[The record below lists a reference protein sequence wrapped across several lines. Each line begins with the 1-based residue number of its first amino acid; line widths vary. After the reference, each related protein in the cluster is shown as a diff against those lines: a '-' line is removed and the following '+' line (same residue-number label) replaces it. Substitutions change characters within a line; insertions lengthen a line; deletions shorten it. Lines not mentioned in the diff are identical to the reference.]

1 MRRLTP
7 AASQGGVVG
16 AVAIST
22 ARSDAAAVAA
32 SGALLAAG
40 GIPQIISG
48 PLGPYLRLDLGIT
61 SSQLGLGLS
70 LSAVPAVVLSVWG
83 GRMTDR
89 IGGITIGRLT
99 CICSVLFIVA
109 LSQAPSTA
117 WFVAILAA
125 AGFLRVLSEPSSSRI
140 LVDLLVRTPRVL
152 AFGIREASLPL
163 LVLVATAVLPVFGDW
178 LGWRTVFAASS
189 IFAVAGLWLLLGP
202 ARPHGRSGTP
212 DSAQSSARPV
222 PAQQPVSP
230 SGDVAAL
237 GLSFY
242 GGAALLMFKLVVFN
256 SFASLSFVDS
266 GSTADAAAALVAA
279 SAGGAVLMRIGCAHA
294 VTRRGL
300 NARSTL
306 AAMAAVAVVGYLAM
320 ATGNSQ
326 LMLAGIPVGYLAGW
340 GWTPL
345 LYSYITVG
353 REQSTG
359 RITGVVSA
367 LFAAA
372 AIAGPVAAGW
382 AAEQLGW
389 STVWAAAALFSAL
402 AAALMGY
409 RHASRKPR

>member
-1 MRRLTP
+1 M
-7 AASQGGVVG
+7 AAS
-16 AVAIST
+16 T
-22 ARSDAAAVAA
+22 RTDAAAVAA

-40 GIPQIISG
+40 AIPQIITG

-70 LSAVPAVVLSVWG
+70 LSAVPGVVFSVWG

-89 IGGITIGRLT
+89 IGGIAIGRLT
-99 CICSVLFIVA
+99 CVVSCLFVVT
-109 LSQAPSTA
+109 LSQAPSTG
-117 WFVAILAA
+117 WFVAILAT
-125 AGFLRVLSEPSSSRI
+125 AGFLRVISEPSSSRI
-140 LVDLLVRTPRVL
+140 LVDLLWRTPRVL

-178 LGWRTVFAASS
+178 LGWRTVYAASS

-202 ARPHGRSGTP
+202 ARPDRRSSTP
-212 DSAQSSARPV
+212 DNAPSSTGPTPTPQRPE
-222 PAQQPVSP
+222 SP
-230 SGDVAAL
+230 SGDAATL

-242 GGAALLMFKLVVFN
+242 GGAGLLMFNLVVFN

-266 GSTADAAAALVAA
+266 GSSADAAAALVAA
-279 SAGGAVLMRIGCAHA
+279 SAGGAVLMRIGCSYA
-294 VTRRGL
+294 VARRGL

-306 AAMAAVAVVGYLAM
+306 AAMAAAAVVGYLAM
-320 ATGNSQ
+320 ATGNTQ
-326 LMLAGIPVGYLAGW
+326 AMLVGVPLGYIAGW

-345 LYSYITVG
+345 LFSYITVG
-353 REQSTG
+353 RERSTG

-382 AAEQLGW
+382 AGERLGW
-389 STVWAAAALFSAL
+389 AAVWSAVALFSAL
-402 AAALMGY
+402 AAALMAHRG
-409 RHASRKPR
+409 SRPARS

>member
-1 MRRLTP
+1 M
-7 AASQGGVVG
+7 AAQ
-16 AVAIST
+16 AE
-22 ARSDAAAVAA
+22 
-32 SGALLAAG
+32 
-40 GIPQIISG
+40 
-48 PLGPYLRLDLGIT
+48 
-61 SSQLGLGLS
+61 
-70 LSAVPAVVLSVWG
+70 SAVSVWG

-99 CICSVLFIVA
+99 CIGACLYMFA

-117 WFVAILAA
+117 WFVAMLAA

-140 LVDLLVRTPRVL
+140 LVDLLARTPRVL

-163 LVLVATAVLPVFGDW
+163 LVLMATGVLPVFGDW

-202 ARPHGRSGTP
+202 ARPHGQSGTP
-212 DSAQSSARPV
+212 DSAPDSAGPV
-222 PAQQPVSP
+222 TAKPPQRP
-230 SGDVAAL
+230 SGDVASL

-242 GGAALLMFKLVVFN
+242 GGAALLMFNLVVFN

-266 GSTADAAAALVAA
+266 GSSADAAAALVAA
-279 SAGGAVLMRIGCAHA
+279 SAGGTVLMRIGCAYA

-306 AAMAAVAVVGYLAM
+306 AAMAAAAVIGYLAM
-320 ATGNSQ
+320 ATGNSA
-326 LMLAGIPVGYLAGW
+326 LMLVGIPVGYLAGW

-345 LYSYITVG
+345 LFSYITVG

-359 RITGVVSA
+359 RITGVVST

-372 AIAGPVAAGW
+372 AIAGPIAAGW

-389 STVWAAAALFSAL
+389 SAVWATAALFSAL
-402 AAALMGY
+402 AAALMGH
-409 RHASRKPR
+409 RHQP

>member
-1 MRRLTP
+1 M
-7 AASQGGVVG
+7 AAS
-16 AVAIST
+16 T
-22 ARSDAAAVAA
+22 RTDAAAVAA

-40 GIPQIISG
+40 AIPQIITG

-70 LSAVPAVVLSVWG
+70 LSAVPGVVFSVWG

-89 IGGITIGRLT
+89 IGGIAIGRLT
-99 CICSVLFIVA
+99 CVVSCLFVVT
-109 LSQAPSTA
+109 LSQAPSTGM
-117 WFVAILAA
+117 VRGDPGHSRVP
-125 AGFLRVLSEPSSSRI
+125 AG
-140 LVDLLVRTPRVL
+140 DLGAELLEDPRGPAGAHSTRVL

-178 LGWRTVFAASS
+178 LGWRTVYAASS

-202 ARPHGRSGTP
+202 ARPDRRSSTP
-212 DSAQSSARPV
+212 DNAPSSTGPTPTPQRPE
-222 PAQQPVSP
+222 SP
-230 SGDVAAL
+230 SGDAATL

-242 GGAALLMFKLVVFN
+242 GGAGLLMFNLVVFN

-266 GSTADAAAALVAA
+266 GSSADAAAALVAA
-279 SAGGAVLMRIGCAHA
+279 SAGGAVLMRIGCSYA
-294 VTRRGL
+294 VARRGL

-306 AAMAAVAVVGYLAM
+306 AAMAAAAVVGYLAM
-320 ATGNSQ
+320 ATGNTQ
-326 LMLAGIPVGYLAGW
+326 AMLVGVPLGYIAGW

-345 LYSYITVG
+345 LFSYITVG
-353 REQSTG
+353 RERSTG

-382 AAEQLGW
+382 AGERLGW
-389 STVWAAAALFSAL
+389 AAVWSAVALFSAL
-402 AAALMGY
+402 AAALMAH
-409 RHASRKPR
+409 RVSRPARS

>member
-1 MRRLTP
+1 MAVGGM
-7 AASQGGVVG
+7 AAS
-16 AVAIST
+16 T
-22 ARSDAAAVAA
+22 TRSDAAAVAA

-40 GIPQIISG
+40 AIPQITSG
-48 PLGPYLRLDLGIT
+48 PLAPYLRLDLGI
-61 SSQLGLGLS
+61 SSSELGLGLS

-83 GRMTDR
+83 GRLTDR
-89 IGGITIGRLT
+89 VGGIAIGRLT
-99 CICSVLFIVA
+99 CVCSGFFVVA

-117 WFVAILAA
+117 WFVAMLAA
-125 AGFLRVLSEPSSSRI
+125 AGFLRVFSEPSSSRI
-140 LVDLLVRTPRVL
+140 LVDLLARTPRVL

-163 LVLVATAVLPVFGDW
+163 LVVVSTAVLPVFGDW
-178 LGWRTVFAASS
+178 LGWRTVFAAAS

-212 DSAQSSARPV
+212 GPAPNSATPV
-222 PAQQPVSP
+222 AAQPPKSP
-230 SGDVAAL
+230 SGDVASL

-242 GGAALLMFKLVVFN
+242 GGAALLMFNLVVFN

-266 GSTADAAAALVAA
+266 GSSADAAAALVAA
-279 SAGGAVLMRIGCAHA
+279 SAGGTVLVRIGCAYA

-306 AAMAAVAVVGYLAM
+306 AAMAAAAVVGYLAM
-320 ATGNSQ
+320 ATGNSV

-345 LYSYITVG
+345 LYSHITVG

-359 RITGVVSA
+359 MITGVVST

-389 STVWAAAALFSAL
+389 WAVWATAALFSAL
-402 AAALMGY
+402 AAILMGY
-409 RHASRKPR
+409 RHTSSE

>member
-1 MRRLTP
+1 M
-7 AASQGGVVG
+7 AAS
-16 AVAIST
+16 T
-22 ARSDAAAVAA
+22 TRTDAAAVAA

-40 GIPQIISG
+40 AIPQIISG
-48 PLGPYLRLDLGIT
+48 PLAPYLRLDLGI
-61 SSQLGLGLS
+61 SSSELGLGLS

-89 IGGITIGRLT
+89 IGGIAIGRLT
-99 CICSVLFIVA
+99 CICSGLFVVA

-117 WFVAILAA
+117 WFVAVLAA

-140 LVDLLVRTPRVL
+140 LVDLLARTPRVL

-163 LVLVATAVLPVFGDW
+163 LVLVSTAVLPVFGDW

-189 IFAVAGLWLLLGP
+189 IVAVAGLWLLLGP
-202 ARPHGRSGTP
+202 VRPRGQAGTP
-212 DSAQSSARPV
+212 DSAPSPATPV
-222 PAQQPVSP
+222 PAQQPESP
-230 SGDVAAL
+230 SGDVASL
-237 GLSFY
+237 GLRFY
-242 GGAALLMFKLVVFN
+242 GGAALLMFNLVVFN

-266 GSTADAAAALVAA
+266 GASADAAAALVAA
-279 SAGGAVLMRIGCAHA
+279 SAGGTVLMRIGCAYA

-306 AAMAAVAVVGYLAM
+306 AAMAAAAVVGYLAM
-320 ATGNSQ
+320 ATGNSA
-326 LMLAGIPVGYLAGW
+326 LMLVGIPVGYLAGW

-345 LYSYITVG
+345 LYSHITVG

-359 RITGVVSA
+359 MITGVVST

-382 AAEQLGW
+382 AGEQLGW
-389 STVWAAAALFSAL
+389 SAVWATAALFSAL

-409 RHASRKPR
+409 RHQH